1 MIMPD
6 LLRLNKPGELRNTSQ
21 IHRTNDTA
29 ARESLSK
36 SQDGLAMLILKIKKS
51 PVSIKPQ

>member
-1 MIMPD
+1 MPD